1 MADRNLQAIL
11 KLLKLLVARPQQ
23 APTIN
28 LHMGAPQQR
37 PPMARPPV
45 PPRGLRST
53 AKLDSIDPRVSPS

>member
-1 MADRNLQAIL
+1 MADRNNLQAIL

-28 LHMGAPQQR
+28 LHMGAQR

-45 PPRGLRST
+45 PPSGLRNT
-53 AKLDSIDPRVSPS
+53 AKPEGVVPRVSPS